1 MLYRLDGEGRPVRD
15 LLMPVIPDRYREL
28 DTAGLRDMRR
38 VWQPDLTMD
47 NAQDE
52 FAIASMLYDMPA
64 YIAGGPEVYPLRE
77 ALDDAYFRI
86 LMEEAVAE
94 PWKEVRAQKM
104 PWNEG

>member
-1 MLYRLDGEGRPVRD
+1 
-15 LLMPVIPDRYREL
+15 
-28 DTAGLRDMRR
+28 
-38 VWQPDLTMD
+38 MD